1 MAVEKS
7 KATKKTGKPAKAPD
21 KQLRI
26 ELVRSVIGRP
36 RKHREVVKGLRSLG
50 YDRSHQKGSHI
61 ILRQNKKPYHRLTVP
76 DHPVI
81 ARGTLA
87 AIAREIGM
95 STSALVKYL
104 N

>member
-1 MAVEKS
+1 MS
-7 KATKKTGKPAKAPD
+7 HLP
-21 KQLRI
+21 
-26 ELVRSVIGRP
+26 VRSG
-36 RKHREVVKGLRSLG
+36 REVVKALQSLG
-50 YDRSHQKGSHI
+50 YERSHQKGSHI
-61 ILRQNKKPYHRLTVP
+61 ILRQSKKPYHRLTVP
-76 DHPVI
+76 DHQVI